1 MERSDQQILGIV
13 TAAITAV
20 MVTAL
25 VILCFQASGAH
36 HGLSQPNFDGSNG
49 PLVQTN

>member
-1 MERSDQQILGIV
+1 METSDKQVLGIV

-25 VILCFQASGAH
+25 VILCFRATGTH
-36 HGLSQPNFDGSNG
+36 HRLNQPELDSSNIPLSH
-49 PLVQTN
+49 

>member
-1 MERSDQQILGIV
+1 MDGSDQKVLGIV

-36 HGLSQPNFDGSNG
+36 PGLSHPEFDNSNG
-49 PLVQTN
+49 RLVQTN